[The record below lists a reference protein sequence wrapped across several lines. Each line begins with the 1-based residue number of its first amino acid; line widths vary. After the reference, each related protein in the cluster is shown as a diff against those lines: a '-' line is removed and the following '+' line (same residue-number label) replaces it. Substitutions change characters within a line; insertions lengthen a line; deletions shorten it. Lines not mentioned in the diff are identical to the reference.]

1 MKRLT
6 SCKDKLMPI
15 RTQQFLTTLLLLAM
29 PLIACSIDNRN
40 LTLQGLDGKQHVLKE
55 YIGQGKW
62 VVFNIWGPR
71 CIPCIQEMP
80 DLQRFHD
87 AHKNTDAIVV
97 GMALDFPGF
106 GYANIS
112 EVRLFVAKHNIR
124 FPILLGDKDSIQ
136 FPNNGR
142 LSGTPTT
149 ILFSPKGEMIAVKV
163 GRVTQAMIEKFI
175 RSYPQ

>member
-1 MKRLT
+1 MPVRL
-6 SCKDKLMPI
+6 
-15 RTQQFLTTLLLLAM
+15 QQLLATLLLLTM
-29 PLIACSIDNRN
+29 PLTACSVDNRN
-40 LTLQGLDGKQHVLKE
+40 LTLEGLDGKQHVLKE

-80 DLQRFHD
+80 DLQQFHD
-87 AHKNTDAIVV
+87 THKDSDAIVV

-112 EVRLFVAKHNIR
+112 EVSLFVAKHKIS
-124 FPILLGDKDSIQ
+124 FPILLGSKDSIR
-136 FPNNGR
+136 FPNNGQ

-149 ILFSPKGEMIAVKV
+149 ILFSPEGDMAAVKV